1 MGGVNQ
7 NSITTVKPLISLMV
21 GWATMFVVG
30 SDLFVV
36 SPLLPAIMAD
46 YGISP
51 AAAGLSVTVFAFAYV
66 VSAPFLGHVAD
77 KVGRSRVMISCL
89 CAFGLANL
97 LTAAAVNLTWL
108 LVTRSMAG
116 AMAAG
121 VSPSLYALISS
132 SAPSGRRATWLA
144 IPVSGLLMA
153 LTFGA
158 PIGLLTAAAFGWP
171 VVFAGLGGLGMLLA
185 AANSCAWRDCHRAAL
200 ANVAPGRLNRSTV
213 GIGLAPTVAWATAVY
228 AMYIYLGEGLTLIGH
243 STQEIAKVIV
253 CYGWGA
259 IVGVLIGGRMAD
271 RFGAKLT
278 SGIALGGLCCCFLLL
293 RIALDAGVLVNL
305 AFGLCSLVAQLFF
318 PAQQVRLADEF
329 PASRATVLAW
339 NNSALFLGISLGSI
353 IGGLAISAGG
363 LEFDLQVAAALSLF
377 GWMIS
382 KLGVRPR
389 RAAGDHVTAPTGPGS
404 KGRATVTVVP
414 DPSSLSIASVPP
426 WSSTTDFA
434 KGSPNPAP

>member
-1 MGGVNQ
+1 MGSINQ
-7 NSITTVKPLISLMV
+7 NSNTTVKPLISLMV

-46 YGISP
+46 YAISP

-66 VSAPFLGHVAD
+66 VSAPLLGHIAD
-77 KVGRSRVMISCL
+77 RIGRSRVMIFCL

-97 LTAAAVNLTWL
+97 LTAAAANLTWL

-132 SAPSGRRATWLA
+132 SAPPGRRATWLA

-153 LTFGA
+153 LMFGA
-158 PIGLLTAAAFGWP
+158 PMGLLTGAAFGWP
-171 VVFAGLGGLGMLLA
+171 VVFAGLGGLSVLLA
-185 AANSCAWRDCHRAAL
+185 ATNSWVWRDCHGAAL
-200 ANVAPGRLNRSTV
+200 PNVAPGRLKRSAV
-213 GIGLAPTVAWATAVY
+213 AIRLARTVAWSAAVY
-228 AMYIYLGEGLTLIGH
+228 AIYIYLGEGLALIGH

-259 IVGVLIGGRMAD
+259 IAGVLIGGRMAD

-278 SGIALGGLCCCFLLL
+278 SELALGGLCFCFLLL

-305 AFGLCSLVAQLFF
+305 AFALCSLAAQLFF

-353 IGGLAISAGG
+353 IGGLAISAAG
-363 LEFDLQVAAALSLF
+363 LEFDLQVAATLAMF
-377 GWMIS
+377 GCVIC
-382 KLGVRPR
+382 KLGARPR
-389 RAAGDHVTAPTGPGS
+389 RALSDHATAPTGGDTT
-404 KGRATVTVVP
+404 GRETVTVVP
-414 DPSSLSIASVPP
+414 DPSSLSMASVPP

-434 KGSPNPAP
+434 KGSPSPAP